1 MSRTMF
7 LILWLVIASGILTFM
22 ALAWRA
28 RNRRDAGLALPDHG
42 LAGDVVQTFEHV
54 GYVST
59 TPAGAPLERLAI
71 PGLRYK
77 GWADVTV
84 RRDGVEI
91 AVTGERPVHLAAAS
105 VRGTDSAGGRIGKVV
120 ERDGLAL
127 LGWEGT
133 DGRPVESSFRFS
145 TVGDQRR
152 FAAAVGEIAPG
163 TATENF
169 SPPIASS
176 KTTHTSQ
183 EDA

>member
-42 LAGDVVQTFEHV
+42 LAGDVVQKFEHV

-127 LGWEGT
+127 LGWEGI